1 VRRGA
6 AAESRGE
13 PENPGIGLGDP
24 ERGVE
29 SVARDPSWTRSL
41 MAVIPREGVE
51 SDVNWLLCSFRIAT
65 V

>member
-1 VRRGA
+1 
-6 AAESRGE
+6 
-13 PENPGIGLGDP
+13 
-24 ERGVE
+24 
-29 SVARDPSWTRSL
+29 VARDPSWTRSL

>member
-24 ERGVE
+24 ERELKGIV
-29 SVARDPSWTRSL
+29 VGFDPE
-41 MAVIPREGVE
+41 II
-51 SDVNWLLCSFRIAT
+51 RIK
-65 V
+65 